1 MASSEEL
8 RIEKETLT
16 GKGIPVLILYGAI
29 NVNTFDKLEQAIQDL
44 FKAGKYTL
52 FIDVLNV
59 KYVSSAGAGVL
70 MNAYLQAQEQK
81 GKLVLIRLSPGV
93 RDVLDLLNLHNVI
106 PIADDAP
113 SALKLLH

>member
-1 MASSEEL
+1 MAVDEL

-29 NVNTFDKLEQAIQDL
+29 NVSTFEKLEAAIQEL
-44 FKAGKYTL
+44 FAAKIFTV
-52 FIDVLNV
+52 FIDVANV

-81 GKLVLIRLSPGV
+81 GNLVLIRLSPGV

-106 PIADDAP
+106 PIAEDARA
-113 SALKLLH
+113 ALELLK